1 MSTSLSC
8 KGPRSRGSTHH
19 DPSSTVGGSGI
30 HKTRL
35 DINELGQLV
44 QFFFSQGLAQSTQRS
59 YNAGKNRFITFC
71 QEANLTPFPA
81 AESTLCIFAAYL
93 ALQGLKH
100 HTIKSYLS
108 AVRHLQI
115 EKNCFDPFNQ
125 QSLVKLELV
134 LKGVKRYQAALGVK
148 SRPRLPITPSILR
161 KIKTTW
167 DRKAADPD
175 YVMLWAACCLC
186 FYGFLR
192 AGEMTVQSDRGFD
205 PSVNLDIAI
214 DNPANP
220 TLVRVSIKASKT
232 DPFRKGVS
240 IFLGRTYND
249 ICPIAAL
256 LAYLAAKGQQGSGP
270 LFCFK
275 GGRYL
280 TRQRF
285 VEHACENS
293 SAAIW
298 HKSGPLFRA
307 QF

>member
-1 MSTSLSC
+1 M
-8 KGPRSRGSTHH
+8 
-19 DPSSTVGGSGI
+19 
-30 HKTRL
+30 
-35 DINELGQLV
+35 QW
-44 QFFFSQGLAQSTQRS
+44 S
-59 YNAGKNRFITFC
+59 YNSGKDRFVTFR
-71 QEANLTPFPA
+71 QEANLTCFLA

-134 LKGVKRYQAALGVK
+134 LKGVKRYQAALGAK
-148 SRPRLPITPSILR
+148 SRPRLPITPLILR
-161 KIKTTW
+161 KIKSTR

-175 YVMLWAACCLC
+175 YVMLWAACCLG

-192 AGEMTVQSDRGFD
+192 AGEMTVQSDSGFD
-205 PSVNLDIAI
+205 PSVNLAMDDMAI
-214 DNPANP
+214 DNPTNP

-249 ICPIAAL
+249 INCSTPCIPGCPRPAKFQSSVPFQRRL
-256 LAYLAAKGQQGSGP
+256 LPHTSAFRG
-270 LFCFK
+270 
-275 GGRYL
+275 
-280 TRQRF
+280 
-285 VEHACENS
+285 ACENS